1 MSNEILG
8 YTKEGEPIYPIK
20 PGMIATA
27 AIISCIKC
35 RVCIRSAGGPMHG
48 ATCVKCT
55 PDEYKEQSAA
65 VRDVLAER
73 NRQITAEGW
82 ATHSPRTAAAEQ
94 MLRMFTEGKAR
105 RIVKWNA

>member
-8 YTKEGEPIYPIK
+8 YTKEGKPIYPIK

-48 ATCVKCT
+48 ATCVKCA
-55 PDEYKEQSAA
+55 DIQE
-65 VRDVLAER
+65 
-73 NRQITAEGW
+73 
-82 ATHSPRTAAAEQ
+82 ATKCLKP
-94 MLRMFTEGKAR
+94 
-105 RIVKWNA
+105 